1 MSKGSPA
8 TLDDDLVNVAVP
20 RRFYALVIR
29 TLADAL
35 ASEASKQ
42 GESAPTGGSK
52 PPAPP
57 ARDWTADEVRHLKR
71 LVTNPTARMLMELA
85 CAEAGKRVSF
95 KEVYERAGRSYGQAR
110 ADLAGFTKLI
120 RQRFDGLNWP
130 LHVEQSADGTLT
142 YDAAPEIAAA
152 WTSFAK

>member
-1 MSKGSPA
+1 MSKGSSA
-8 TLDDDLVNVAVP
+8 TPDDDLVNVAVP

-35 ASEASKQ
+35 ASEASEQ
-42 GESAPTGGSK
+42 GAPPAGGSK
-52 PPAPP
+52 PPAPA
-57 ARDWTADEVRHLKR
+57 AREWTADEVRHLKR
-71 LVTNPTARMLMELA
+71 LVTNPTARMLMDLA

-152 WTSFAK
+152 WTSLAK